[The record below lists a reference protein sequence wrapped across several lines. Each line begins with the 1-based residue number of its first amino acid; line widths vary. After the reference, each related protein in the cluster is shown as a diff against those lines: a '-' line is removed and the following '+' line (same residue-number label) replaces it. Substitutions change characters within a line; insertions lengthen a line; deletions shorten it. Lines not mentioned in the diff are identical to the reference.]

1 MKHSPKLLFALTT
14 ALAAPAVDAHL
25 VETGFG
31 AFYDGIVHLTMTP
44 SDLLMVLALALFA
57 GQCGTASARWA
68 LFAFPLGWLVGGLVG
83 AQWPGASVLPVWTT
97 FSFLLAGALTALGA
111 KARHIS
117 VAALSVLAGA
127 LHGFMNGATLGP
139 AGASTT
145 ALVGAVTAVFCFVAV
160 IAAEVTALPVGWPQ
174 IAVRVVGSW
183 IAAAGLLMLGW
194 LARTPP

>member
-1 MKHSPKLLFALTT
+1 MKYSPKLLFALTAT
-14 ALAAPAVDAHL
+14 LAAPSVDAHL

-57 GQCGTASARWA
+57 GQCGTAAARWA

-83 AQWPGASVLPVWTT
+83 AQWPGASVPPVWTT
-97 FSFLLAGALTALGA
+97 LSFLLAGALIALGTQG
-111 KARHIS
+111 RHIS
-117 VAALSVLAGA
+117 VAVFSVLAGA
-127 LHGFMNGATLGP
+127 LHGFMNGATMGP
-139 AGASTT
+139 AGASAI
-145 ALVGAVTAVFCFVAV
+145 ALGGAVTAVFCFAAI

-194 LARTPP
+194 LARMPP